1 MWIRSQSKKSLLNV
15 NQVVINNTKDES
27 EYYIHGYSER
37 GIDILGVYSTQ
48 EKALKVLDEIQKR
61 IEYPGSTL
69 FSPTSLKNYY
79 CLTPTGQFYQMPQ
92 DDEVEVWS

>member
-15 NQVVINNTKDES
+15 NQVVIKNTKDES

-48 EKALKVLDEIQKR
+48 EKALQDE
-61 IEYPGSTL
+61 
-69 FSPTSLKNYY
+69 
-79 CLTPTGQFYQMPQ
+79 
-92 DDEVEVWS
+92 EVEI

>member
-1 MWIRSQSKKSLLNV
+1 MWIRSQCKKSLLNV

-69 FSPTSLKNYY
+69 VSPTALKNYY
-79 CLTPTGQFYQMPQ
+79 RLIPAGQFYQMPA
-92 DDEVEVWS
+92 DNEVEV

>member
-48 EKALKVLDEIQKR
+48 EKALKVLDEIQEK
-61 IEYPGSTL
+61 IEYPYPSKIVPSFGTNCYHL
-69 FSPTSLKNYY
+69 IENNK
-79 CLTPTGQFYQMPQ
+79 FYQMPQ